1 MMLRALPRAA
11 AGIAASL
18 ALQQT
23 CQQSD
28 DRLARWRKRWEG
40 DTRGWE
46 LGKTVHP
53 RLAEFEERL
62 LPEPSRVLIPLAGQS
77 HDVAHLAWRGHSVVA
92 VEGVPAALEA
102 FKATYGADE
111 ARRIAGHACD
121 DYDGPDVASALATM
135 HIVKIPAPEGGS
147 KRLTWHAGDFLGN
160 FSCPLVDAAWASYA
174 PLSFERPEPLNHVP
188 KDTQVSAGTTFLAEN
203 SQVVWS
209 GPSPSACWDGRSAI
223 LWRVGASATSRRRSG
238 GCWAGSSGS
247 ASSTTPT
254 PRPSCTLATLCWT
267 TTRS

>member
-62 LPEPSRVLIPLAGQS
+62 LPEPSRVLVPLAGQS
-77 HDVAHLAWRGHSVVA
+77 HDVAHLAWRGHNVVA

-102 FKATYGADE
+102 SATLMSFVLFG
-111 ARRIAGHACD
+111 
-121 DYDGPDVASALATM
+121 
-135 HIVKIPAPEGGS
+135 PAPEDEL
-147 KRLTWHAGDFLGN
+147 KEVNDDLTKLYE
-160 FSCPLVDAAWASYA
+160 LYSYW
-174 PLSFERPEPLNHVP
+174 FE
-188 KDTQVSAGTTFLAEN
+188 KATT
-203 SQVVWS
+203 S
-209 GPSPSACWDGRSAI
+209 
-223 LWRVGASATSRRRSG
+223 
-238 GCWAGSSGS
+238 
-247 ASSTTPT
+247 
-254 PRPSCTLATLCWT
+254 
-267 TTRS
+267 

>member
-1 MMLRALPRAA
+1 MLRALPRAT

-18 ALQQT
+18 ALQQS
-23 CQQSD
+23 CQSD

-62 LPEPSRVLIPLAGQS
+62 LPEPSRVLVPLAGQS

-92 VEGVPAALEA
+92 VEGVPAALDA
-102 FKATYGADE
+102 FKEAYGADE

-135 HIVKIPAPEGGS
+135 HVVRLPAPEGGS

-160 FSCPLVDAAWASYA
+160 FTAPHEHIRRVDRPDSLAIPHRQLLVPARRRG
-174 PLSFERPEPLNHVP
+174 LRPR
-188 KDTQVSAGTTFLAEN
+188 G
-203 SQVVWS
+203 
-209 GPSPSACWDGRSAI
+209 
-223 LWRVGASATSRRRSG
+223 VGGRRSG
-238 GCWAGSSGS
+238 
-247 ASSTTPT
+247 
-254 PRPSCTLATLCWT
+254 
-267 TTRS
+267 

>member
-11 AGIAASL
+11 AGLAASM
-18 ALQQT
+18 ALQQS
-23 CQQSD
+23 CQSD

-62 LPEPSRVLIPLAGQS
+62 LPEPSRVLVPLAGQS
-77 HDVAHLAWRGHSVVA
+77 HDVAHLAWRGHNVVA
-92 VEGVPAALEA
+92 VEGVPAALDA

-121 DYDGPDVASALATM
+121 DYDGDDVRGALATM
-135 HIVKIPAPEGGS
+135 HVVRLPAPEGGS

-160 FSCPLVDAAWASYA
+160 FSCPLVDAAFDRGGLVAVAPDDREAYA
-174 PLSFERPEPLNHVP
+174 AVLKRLVRPGGRVLFVSVEHPPFEGGKLGPPHSIERAEVDRLF
-188 KDTQVSAGTTFLAEN
+188 SADFDIE
-203 SQVVWS
+203 VE
-209 GPSPSACWDGRSAI
+209 
-223 LWRVGASATSRRRSG
+223 
-238 GCWAGSSGS
+238 
-247 ASSTTPT
+247 
-254 PRPSCTLATLCWT
+254 SCVEINQ
-267 TTRS
+267 

>member
-77 HDVAHLAWRGHSVVA
+77 HDVAHLAWRGHNVVA
-92 VEGVPAALEA
+92 VEGVPAALDA

-121 DYDGPDVASALATM
+121 DYDGDDVRGALATM
-135 HIVKIPAPEGGS
+135 HVVRLPFEGGS
-147 KRLTWHAGDFLGN
+147 KRLTWHTGDFLGN
-160 FSCPLVDAAWASYA
+160 FSCPIVWKS
-174 PLSFERPEPLNHVP
+174 
-188 KDTQVSAGTTFLAEN
+188 TGTAT
-203 SQVVWS
+203 
-209 GPSPSACWDGRSAI
+209 PS
-223 LWRVGASATSRRRSG
+223 SRRRVDG
-238 GCWAGSSGS
+238 VEVD
-247 ASSTTPT
+247 
-254 PRPSCTLATLCWT
+254 ATIQHE
-267 TTRS
+267 RAVKF

>member
-11 AGIAASL
+11 AGITASL
-18 ALQQT
+18 ALQQS
-23 CQQSD
+23 CQSD
-28 DRLARWRKRWEG
+28 DRLSRWRKRWEG

-62 LPEPSRVLIPLAGQS
+62 LPEPSRVLVPLAGQS
-77 HDVAHLAWRGHSVVA
+77 HDVAHLAWRGHNVVA

-135 HIVKIPAPEGGS
+135 HIVKIPTPEGGS
-147 KRLTWHAGDFLGN
+147 KRVTWHSGDFLGN
-160 FSCPLVDAAWASYA
+160 FSCP
-174 PLSFERPEPLNHVP
+174 P
-188 KDTQVSAGTTFLAEN
+188 
-203 SQVVWS
+203 VWKS
-209 GPSPSACWDGRSAI
+209 THAVEQA
-223 LWRVGASATSRRRSG
+223 SRRWRG
-238 GCWAGSSGS
+238 D
-247 ASSTTPT
+247 
-254 PRPSCTLATLCWT
+254 
-267 TTRS
+267 

>member
-77 HDVAHLAWRGHSVVA
+77 HDVAHLS
-92 VEGVPAALEA
+92 L
-102 FKATYGADE
+102 
-111 ARRIAGHACD
+111 I
-121 DYDGPDVASALATM
+121 
-135 HIVKIPAPEGGS
+135 HI
-147 KRLTWHAGDFLGN
+147 
-160 FSCPLVDAAWASYA
+160 
-174 PLSFERPEPLNHVP
+174 
-188 KDTQVSAGTTFLAEN
+188 
-203 SQVVWS
+203 
-209 GPSPSACWDGRSAI
+209 
-223 LWRVGASATSRRRSG
+223 
-238 GCWAGSSGS
+238 
-247 ASSTTPT
+247 
-254 PRPSCTLATLCWT
+254 
-267 TTRS
+267 

>member
-1 MMLRALPRAA
+1 MLRALPRAA

-77 HDVAHLAWRGHSVVA
+77 HDVAHLSGAAITWWRSRA
-92 VEGVPAALEA
+92 SPAALA

-121 DYDGPDVASALATM
+121 DYDGDDVVASALATM
-135 HIVKIPAPEGGS
+135 HVVRLPFEGGS
-147 KRLTWHAGDFLGN
+147 KRLTWHTGDFLG
-160 FSCPLVDAAWASYA
+160 
-174 PLSFERPEPLNHVP
+174 
-188 KDTQVSAGTTFLAEN
+188 K
-203 SQVVWS
+203 
-209 GPSPSACWDGRSAI
+209 
-223 LWRVGASATSRRRSG
+223 TSRARCVDQPASWRG
-238 GCWAGSSGS
+238 G
-247 ASSTTPT
+247 
-254 PRPSCTLATLCWT
+254 
-267 TTRS
+267 